1 MEVLSFN
8 KNMLMMMMMMAMMWN
23 IAKSELHY
31 VGGNKFG
38 WIPGVNLTQW
48 SLNEQFVV
56 GESWLYFGYDRH
68 SFNVLEVNQ
77 TSYEKCIDTG
87 FIKNVTGG
95 AGRDVFQ
102 LSEAKTYYFISGGG
116 FCWQGVKVAVN
127 VLDHLPPA
135 PAPAPKESDG
145 SSISSTFQIYHSL
158 VGVILVLMF
167 TSFLM

>member
-56 GESWLYFGYDRH
+56 GESWLCKFSTYSVIHVY
-68 SFNVLEVNQ
+68 
-77 TSYEKCIDTG
+77 
-87 FIKNVTGG
+87 
-95 AGRDVFQ
+95 
-102 LSEAKTYYFISGGG
+102 SEANYVIDSF
-116 FCWQGVKVAVN
+116 VK
-127 VLDHLPPA
+127 
-135 PAPAPKESDG
+135 
-145 SSISSTFQIYHSL
+145 F
-158 VGVILVLMF
+158 
-167 TSFLM
+167 